1 MIIEGTFE
9 VDAPRATVWGQL
21 ADLRGL
27 APLLPGCEAIEPAD
41 GEHYRASAVAKVG
54 PIKARFTGT
63 ITPVESMAHERMQLR
78 VEGQDRITGS
88 HVRATLAFALV
99 APEAARTAVQYQA
112 DVAVSGRLGSIGQ
125 GIMRETAGTMLEEF
139 VRRLRARIK
148 GEPIEE
154 RGLTALTVEATTRSI
169 KAGVASW
176 LPRQQP
182 SK

>member
-9 VDAPRATVWGQL
+9 VYAPLSAVWDQL
-21 ADLRGL
+21 SDLRGL

-41 GEHYRASAVAKVG
+41 AGQYRASVVAKVG
-54 PIKARFTGT
+54 PIKARLTGM
-63 ITPVESMAHERMQLR
+63 ITPVETVAPERVQLR
-78 VEGQDRITGS
+78 VEGVDQITGS
-88 HVRATLAFALV
+88 HVRAALAFALA
-99 APEAARTAVQYQA
+99 APEVARTIVQYRA

-125 GIMRETAGTMLEEF
+125 AILRETTGTILEEF
-139 VRRLRARIK
+139 VRRFRARIRA
-148 GEPIEE
+148 EPIEE

-176 LPRQQP
+176 LARQQP